1 MQKMEEYASTWY
13 DDLNDLKQD
22 NPSLAEELVEEF
34 GDGEWQENQLFVY
47 ESLED
52 YAYYELT
59 DGWYAALGMTG
70 RTDYHGA
77 PDPLVFIDLK
87 ALGLQLSRTWDE
99 SCHYLTKNNWVVET
113 DEGWD

>member
-47 ESLED
+47 EGLED

-59 DGWYAALGMTG
+59 EGWYADKHLDQK
-70 RTDYHGA
+70 DYN
-77 PDPLVFIDLK
+77 LLI
-87 ALGLQLSRTWDE
+87 R
-99 SCHYLTKNNWVVET
+99 KNFY
-113 DEGWD
+113 

>member
-13 DDLNDLKQD
+13 DDSNDLKQD

-59 DGWYAALGMTG
+59 EGWYANLGLDKA
-70 RTDYHGA
+70 DYNGA
-77 PDPLVFIDLK
+77 PNPLDFIDLK
-87 ALGLQLSRTWDE
+87 ALGNALSRSWDE
-99 SCHYLTKNNWVVET
+99 SCHYVSTNGEIVET
-113 DEGWD
+113 DYGW